1 MITRQVGSQTPFHRW
16 VAIRPAVSGVVPTA
30 NRSMWLASRQT
41 TPTLPPWLA
50 VCDSANQDDQPVE
63 ASQYALLTV
72 LSEPTTNRSI
82 WLLNRATA
90 DTADP
95 GEATALD
102 TWNQLVAQP
111 VLEFQYVLMIRLSDP
126 VVNRS
131 RWS

>member
-72 LSEPTTNRSI
+72 LSVPTTNRSRCV
-82 WLLNRATA
+82 LYR
-90 DTADP
+90 DTAVTTEP
-95 GEATALD
+95 FAATPPD
-102 TWNQLVAQP
+102 TWNQSAAQP
-111 VLEFQYVLMIRLSDP
+111 VLEFQYVLMVRPSDA

-131 RWS
+131 R